1 MFSTVVAVE
10 TGRRLVTDV
19 TRHVAE
25 ACQGRGDG
33 LVNAF
38 VPHAT
43 CGLALIETG
52 SGTEQDLAGI
62 LDGVLPPADRYAHR
76 HGSLGHGR
84 DHVLPAFISPS
95 LSIPVLG
102 GRPQLGTWQSIVIV
116 DSNVDN
122 RKRTLR
128 LSFLEG

>member
-1 MFSTVVAVE
+1 MNSWTLKIE
-10 TGRRLVTDV
+10 TASRLVTDV

-25 ACQGRGDG
+25 ACRGRGDG
-33 LVNAF
+33 LVNLF

-52 SGTEQDLAGI
+52 SGTEEDLAGI
-62 LDGVLPPADRYAHR
+62 LDDLLPPVDRYRHR
-76 HGSLGHGR
+76 HGSTSHGR

-102 GRPQLGTWQSIVIV
+102 GQPQLGTWQSVVIV
-116 DSNVDN
+116 DSNTDN
-122 RKRTLR
+122 RTRTLR
-128 LSFLEG
+128 VSFLAG